1 MSFTN
6 VLYRL
11 PPERR
16 LLMPL
21 SPDMQT
27 ALKALEEALARL
39 AEIEETILQSSAI
52 VLKDNSI
59 LSVTRIQISNLFVNS
74 SANVRNS
81 ITQIQQALQAARQ
94 I

>member
-1 MSFTN
+1 
-6 VLYRL
+6 
-11 PPERR
+11 
-16 LLMPL
+16 MPL

-59 LSVTRIQISNLFVNS
+59 LSVTRIQISNLFVGS